1 MSQDKAISGSTTQ
14 HTHLPDAH
22 AIRKTNLV
30 FRALN
35 HKLRQQILQ
44 LLIENEKMIV
54 SDIFTKLLLEQ
65 SVASQHLATLRR
77 TGFVKTK
84 REGKFIWYMIRPERL
99 EEIQQVIKILLK

>member
-1 MSQDKAISGSTTQ
+1 MSADIPDTTNRL
-14 HTHLPDAH
+14 TPAHLPDAH

-44 LLIENEKMIV
+44 LLIDNEKMIV
-54 SDIFTKLLLEQ
+54 SEIFSQLMLEQ

-77 TGFVKTK
+77 AGFVKTK
-84 REGKFIWYMIRPERL
+84 REGKFIWYMVRRERL
-99 EEIQQVIKILLK
+99 AEIEQVIKVLLK